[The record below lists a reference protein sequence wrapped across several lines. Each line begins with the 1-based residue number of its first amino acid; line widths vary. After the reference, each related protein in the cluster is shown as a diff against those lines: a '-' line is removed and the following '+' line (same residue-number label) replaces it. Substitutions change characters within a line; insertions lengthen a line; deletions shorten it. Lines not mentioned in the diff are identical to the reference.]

1 MRPAGGDGSAAPRP
15 DPVPVIPAVVT
26 VNHHGTAARITVT
39 GEVDLS
45 NAATVEQQILNG
57 FTDTL
62 ASVTLDLT
70 GLRYIDSAGLWI
82 LFRLATHLATTK
94 IVGELLVPTDGPV
107 RRMIDTAGVAA
118 ALPCATKTGDERI
131 PAGSALPPASS
142 DQT

>member
-1 MRPAGGDGSAAPRP
+1 MPAL
-15 DPVPVIPAVVT
+15 VT
-26 VNHHGTAARITVT
+26 VDHHLSAARITVT
-39 GEVDLS
+39 GEVDLG

-70 GLRYIDSAGLWI
+70 GLRYIDSAGLWV

-118 ALPCATKTGDERI
+118 ALPLRYEDRC
-131 PAGSALPPASS
+131 
-142 DQT
+142 